1 MNPCDATR
9 SRTEPRVRVIEGTAL
24 QPRARF
30 ETSTPR
36 RYDGFS
42 MALHWL
48 TLLLIISLFGTAW
61 AQERASDGD
70 SAMMLLSL
78 HRSLG
83 LLVWLAT
90 LVRMGWKLARGS
102 APPLPAATPR
112 IQALAARVTQFALY
126 AILLAQPVTGFLQG
140 VARGEAVSLLGVDVP
155 SFMAPNG
162 HVAHL
167 LHSVHATI
175 ATVLLALVGLHAGA
189 ALLHVLVLRD
199 GVLGA
204 MIPGR
209 RETR

>member
-9 SRTEPRVRVIEGTAL
+9 SRTEPRVRVITGTAL
-24 QPRARF
+24 HPRARF
-30 ETSTPR
+30 EPMPPR
-36 RYDGFS
+36 RYDGLS

-48 TLLLIISLFGTAW
+48 TLVLIVGLFGTAW

-70 SAMMLLSL
+70 SATMLLSL

-90 LVRMGWKLARGS
+90 LARLAWKIGRGS
-102 APPLPAATPR
+102 APPLPATTPR
-112 IQALAARVTQFALY
+112 IQALAARITQFALY

-140 VARGEAVSLLGVDVP
+140 IARGETVALFGVDVP

-162 HVAHL
+162 HLAHL
-167 LHSVHATI
+167 LHSVHATT
-175 ATVLLALVGLHAGA
+175 ATLLLALTGLHAGA
-189 ALLHVLVLRD
+189 ALLHGLVLRD
-199 GVLGA
+199 GVLSA

-209 RETR
+209 REIR